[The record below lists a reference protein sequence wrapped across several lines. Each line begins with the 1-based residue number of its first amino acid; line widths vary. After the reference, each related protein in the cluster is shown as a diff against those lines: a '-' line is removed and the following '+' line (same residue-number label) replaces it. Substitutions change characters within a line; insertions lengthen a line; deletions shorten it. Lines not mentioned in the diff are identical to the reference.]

1 MPAAPILIYLS
12 FPDILPETTW
22 STHLGKTQHKA
33 MDRFRKRMRQ
43 RGMVRLDIHVRKDD
57 AGLVRNVVR
66 ALVSPDQEQ
75 AARAVLRR
83 HFGGQTVGLKA
94 LLAAAPLDGI
104 DLGRRRDFG
113 RNVDL

>member
-1 MPAAPILIYLS
+1 
-12 FPDILPETTW
+12 
-22 STHLGKTQHKA
+22 
-33 MDRFRKRMRQ
+33 
-43 RGMVRLDIHVRKDD
+43 MVRLDVHVRKDD

-66 ALVSPDQEQ
+66 ALASPDQEQ

-83 HFGGQTVGLKA
+83 HFRGQAAGLKA
-94 LLAAAPLDGI
+94 LLAAAPLEGI